1 MNDEKVQEKYLIFQ
15 LLQQNLEALKQN
27 QELVKKQLDEILMT
41 AGVLRE
47 LGRIGKEEEIMIPLG
62 GGCFGTGKITDN
74 KNVTVDIGAGIML
87 SKDVESTISF
97 LGAREKELEDASRH
111 LIEEMNKIAN
121 KMNELGSEIQS
132 MAGES

>member
-1 MNDEKVQEKYLIFQ
+1 MNDEKVQEKYFIFQ
-15 LLQQNLEALKQN
+15 LLQQNLEVLKQN

-47 LGRIGKEEEIMIPLG
+47 LGRIGKEDEIMIPLG
-62 GGCFGTGKITDN
+62 GGCFGTGKITDSR
-74 KNVTVDIGAGIML
+74 NVTVDIGAGIML
-87 SKDVESTISF
+87 SKDVESAVSF

-111 LIEEMNKIAN
+111 LIEEMNKIAK
-121 KMNELGSEIQS
+121 KMNEIGTEIQS